1 MRRVAEVIYVVPEE
15 REAYMNAHL
24 NPSERVAQILWI
36 HGIRNQCFYALNDVL
51 LLCFEYVGKH
61 FYEDMAAIAAYP
73 EMKDYLVQTRR
84 RDVPADQQ
92 LTTNWWAP
100 LKRLGSTLTESPMP
114 DDEDEGFTLEEQY
127 RSMISGEMV
136 QNIAATN
143 DISFDEDD
151 WSESIHI

>member
-1 MRRVAEVIYVVPEE
+1 MRRVAEIIYVVPEE
-15 REAYMNAHL
+15 REAYMKEHL

-36 HGIRNQCFYALNDVL
+36 HGIRNQCFYAMNDLL
-51 LLCFEYVGKH
+51 LLCFDYDGKH

-73 EMKDYLVQTRR
+73 EMKNYLVQTRR

-100 LKRLGSTLTESPMP
+100 LKRLGSTLVESPMP
-114 DDEDEGFTLEEQY
+114 DDEDEGYTLEEQY

-136 QNIAATN
+136 RSVAATN